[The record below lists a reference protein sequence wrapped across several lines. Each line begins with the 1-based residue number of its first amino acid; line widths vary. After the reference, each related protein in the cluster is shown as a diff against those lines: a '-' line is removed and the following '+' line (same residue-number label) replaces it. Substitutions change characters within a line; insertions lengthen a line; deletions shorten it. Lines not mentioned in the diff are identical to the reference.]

1 VGHLVCAA
9 SVAARVAAVL
19 VGLQLFTCDAEVFP
33 KGASLVLTA
42 RVCTLRGGR
51 WRWRWVWR
59 RAEDLTLSQPR
70 GNVGPRLVL
79 GCGRDAGEVVE
90 VLDIDRRG
98 YIEDL
103 LESSGEGA
111 FVEDVFINE

>member
-1 VGHLVCAA
+1 
-9 SVAARVAAVL
+9 
-19 VGLQLFTCDAEVFP
+19 
-33 KGASLVLTA
+33 
-42 RVCTLRGGR
+42 
-51 WRWRWVWR
+51 
-59 RAEDLTLSQPR
+59 
-70 GNVGPRLVL
+70 LVL